1 MRVFG
6 NVCDRAG
13 PRAFAYQEVNRMG
26 SASASGRSTRLR
38 ACAWAIGVAF
48 ALLHAGGATAIA
60 ATTGKIQGKVVATD
74 TGEPLGFADVVL
86 LPADTT
92 MHPVGGPTNA
102 DGTFLLEAPPGRYAL
117 KVRAL
122 SYAPKR
128 IEGIVLQAGE
138 LLPLNTALTPE
149 AIKVEEIVVEGEA
162 GHNTEAGLLTARKKA
177 ASVGDAVS
185 AEQVRRSPDKDAAEV
200 LRRVTG
206 LSVSDGKY
214 VFVRGLGERYSST
227 EVDGVRIA
235 SPEQN
240 KRVVPLDLLPV
251 NLLDNI
257 VVQKTYT
264 ADRPGE
270 FGGGDVQVHTKD
282 FPGRRTWSVSISQ
295 GYAEGETFKDRLTYP
310 GSRADIFGFGSG
322 ARRLPDAV
330 RNVGLP
336 PAQGSKNLGTLANM
350 ARDFRD
356 AWGTNSTRAIPNG
369 SYSASYGDEL
379 KLFGRPL
386 GLIESWSLTRSSSR
400 QDEQQRFYEGD
411 ANAIKYDYAV
421 TRWTESAQLG
431 GISALSYRL
440 SPRHT
445 LHLRGLYTNNADDEV
460 RTYEGLDYN
469 GTSSSGGATTHRNTR
484 LMYVQRSVLSGTV
497 EGQHEFNRL
506 HGTSL
511 EWKLT
516 RSQARRQQPD
526 RREYN
531 YDRFVFE
538 GDPTVHW
545 YFASL
550 GSREY
555 GDLRD
560 DGWGATLNG
569 AMPYRL
575 GAWGRGKLT
584 LGFDRQTKKRDNFYR
599 RLKFTPNENVR
610 HSDLPPDSIF
620 AAGGFDGTPSTGF
633 IEDVTNNTLV
643 VGLDNY
649 RADQRMTAGYVNVDV
664 PFGARVR
671 ANVGVRVERGYQDVR
686 SFALFKPQQIL
697 SEGRLD
703 STDWLPSGN
712 ITWAFTDLVN
722 VRFAASRTVSRPDL
736 NEMSPSPFLEYVGGM
751 LIKGNPELKRAAI
764 DNYDVRVEAFP
775 GLSEVLAAGFFYK
788 RLHQPIEQVIRG
800 GTPHLLQ
807 PFNSDEGRNL
817 GVELEAR
824 AGLARVW
831 SRLKGL
837 SISSNASLI
846 SSDVRLPR
854 QSTILGSMHHPL
866 QGQANYLVNAALGYA
881 ARGGRSDAS
890 IMVSAVGKRL
900 YALGSTPLPDIYE
913 QPVTTLDATLNV
925 RAYRGARLKFGAKNL
940 LDPRI
945 RQLQDGQEVSAYY
958 KGRSYSLAL
967 SYGS

>member
-1 MRVFG
+1 M
-6 NVCDRAG
+6 D
-13 PRAFAYQEVNRMG
+13 
-26 SASASGRSTRLR
+26 SAAAMGRSIRLR
-38 ACAWAIGVAF
+38 ACAWALGVA
-48 ALLHAGGATAIA
+48 LVVIHVAGADAATA
-60 ATTGKIQGKVVATD
+60 TGKVQGKVVAAD
-74 TGEPLGFADVVL
+74 SGEPIGFADVVL
-86 LPADTT
+86 VPADSAL
-92 MHPVGGPTNA
+92 HPVGGPTNA
-102 DGTFLLEAPPGRYAL
+102 DGTFLLEAPAGRYTL
-117 KVRAL
+117 RIRAL

-128 IEGIVLQAGE
+128 IEGLVIESGG
-138 LLPLNTALTPE
+138 LLPISAALAPE
-149 AIKVEEIVVEGEA
+149 AIKVEEVVVEGEA
-162 GHNTEAGLLTARKKA
+162 RHSTEAALLSARKKA

-185 AEQVRRSPDKDAAEV
+185 AEQVRKSPDKDAAEV

-206 LSVSDGKY
+206 LSVSDGRY

-240 KRVVPLDLLPV
+240 KRVVPLDLLPA
-251 NLLDNI
+251 NLLDHI

-282 FPGRRTWSVSISQ
+282 FPGKRTWSLSVSE
-295 GYAEGETFKDRLTYP
+295 GYAEGETFKDRLTYS
-310 GSRADIFGFGSG
+310 GSRADLFGFGSD
-322 ARRLPDAV
+322 ARKIPDAV
-330 RNVGLP
+330 RNAGLP
-336 PAQGSKNLGTLANM
+336 PAQGSKNLATLADM

-356 AWGTNSTRAIPNG
+356 VWGTQARRAVPNG

-386 GLIESWSLTRSSSR
+386 GLIESWSLSRSSSR
-400 QDEQQRFYEGD
+400 QDELQRFYEGD
-411 ANAIKYDYAV
+411 ANAIKYDYNV

-469 GTSSSGGATTHRNTR
+469 GASASGGPTTHRNTR
-484 LMYVQRSVLSGTV
+484 LLYVQRTVLSGTV
-497 EGQHEFNRL
+497 EGQHEFSHLLDTN
-506 HGTSL
+506 L

-526 RREYN
+526 RREYD

-545 YFASL
+545 IFASL

-560 DGWGATLNG
+560 NGWGATFD
-569 AMPYRL
+569 AAVPYRL

-584 LGFDRQTKKRDNFYR
+584 LGFDRQTKRRDNFYR
-599 RLKFTPNENVR
+599 RLKFTPNDNVR
-610 HSDLPPDSIF
+610 HSELPPDSIF
-620 AAGGFDGTPSTGF
+620 APGGFDGSPSTGYL
-633 IEDVTNNTLV
+633 EDVTNNTLA

-649 RADQRMTAGYVNVDV
+649 RAHQKMTAGYLNVDV
-664 PFGARVR
+664 PFGPRVR
-671 ANVGVRVERGYQDVR
+671 ANAGVRVERGFQDIQ
-686 SFALFKPQQIL
+686 SFALFRPDQIL

-712 ITWAFTDLVN
+712 VTWALTDLVN

-751 LIKGNPELKRAAI
+751 LLKGNPDLKRAAI

-824 AGLARVW
+824 TALGRAW

-837 SISSNASLI
+837 SIGSNASII

-854 QSTILGSMHHPL
+854 QSSILGSTHHPL
-866 QGQANYLVNAALGYA
+866 QGQANYLINGALNYSS
-881 ARGGRSDAS
+881 RSGISDVS
-890 IMVSAVGKRL
+890 IMMSATGKRL

-913 QPVTTLDATLNV
+913 QPVSSLDATLNW
-925 RAYRGARLKFGAKNL
+925 RAYAGSRVKFSARNL

-945 RQLQDGQEVSAYY
+945 RQLQAGQEVSAYRR
-958 KGRSYSLAL
+958 GRTYSLVL